1 MTYKTKK
8 KIANL
13 ILMPVFGIWPKLGF
27 YLRGRMIMKL
37 GAKIRAI
44 RTHFPEFSFWRA
56 KLMNGG
62 GSFCFLVGGK
72 YVIKIAKNYDEN
84 SAVRLAHE
92 KEITDMVRKISK
104 VRVPKIEIFSANG
117 YSFMK
122 YDIIAGRNL
131 NKIPLARL
139 IAHREKL
146 GRQLANC
153 LTALHENG
161 IWHNDIGNNIIV
173 DPKTMD
179 LAGII
184 DWEFAHIEANG
195 GIGRQIIE
203 FQQFNR
209 GDENLIKRSNLI
221 INIMAEYYN
230 GIKN

>member
-146 GRQLANC
+146 PDRAARKWNMAQR
-153 LTALHENG
+153 HREQYHRRSENDGSCRNHRLG
-161 IWHNDIGNNIIV
+161 IR
-173 DPKTMD
+173 
-179 LAGII
+179 AY
-184 DWEFAHIEANG
+184 
-195 GIGRQIIE
+195 
-203 FQQFNR
+203 R
-209 GDENLIKRSNLI
+209 GERRHRPPDYRVPAIQSRR
-221 INIMAEYYN
+221 
-230 GIKN
+230 